1 MAVDVAMAHDTAF
14 RAPAVEVGRRL
25 VSEAVW
31 HDDRCTWFGDDVE
44 DDGAVIHRSL
54 AADLYGGT
62 SGVAWFLAHLFA
74 ATGDDDVAAT
84 AAGAL
89 RQALSRTRGQDRRGA
104 VHGLGRDRPRG
115 RDRRPPDQRPRDR
128 RGGGARG
135 AGHGARSGRGP
146 SGETDLIGGLAGTAL
161 ALLELSRAL
170 EDEALLDAAG
180 TLGEHLLERTRAE
193 ASMESAQPRLCGLGH
208 GASGIAL
215 ALLELGAALDDPRFE
230 EAALSELE
238 YERSWFS
245 REHGNWPDLR
255 ELDRAKL
262 EAGAGPGYPVF
273 WCHGAAGIGLVRL
286 RAYERTGDEAWLA
299 EAAAAIDTASATIL
313 RVVTL
318 PDGAPTGIDLSLCH
332 GVGSVA
338 ELHLAAAE
346 TTGDEEHLTHARR
359 LVRLAVRGR
368 GADDDGL
375 RLPDEIP
382 CGVPGGGE
390 TAGLMVGL
398 AGIGALLLRLED
410 PAAVSLPGAG
420 HRLGEVAPRAASEGR
435 DRRVAPDLHDARILL
450 ERRDDLLVRDMAPHD
465 VRLLLGGRRR
475 AASPPY
481 SSSSVNPSRSRRRA
495 TSSAATGDMPGP
507 EASSTITPP
516 VSAGA
521 SGLSPSGTGSS
532 RGRGSHIASFGFC
545 GIPTFEYRPAQ
556 TLPCAPLDLPRAPCH
571 GGRSATDGGVPGVPA
586 QTRKSLRQRAAGG
599 GPVGRTDRQAPA
611 RLGLLG
617 GFALHRDG
625 TSTHQPPHVQRLL
638 AFLALHRRPLHR
650 SFVSGRLWPD
660 LTQEHAFGCLRST
673 LWRIGDCGGLLEATR
688 TDLALGHWVEV
699 DATELETCAEAVLR
713 RGGIGDPAGD
723 APARPLRPP
732 PPGLVRRL
740 GGRRARAA
748 GASSASWHSS
758 SRRTS

>member
-1 MAVDVAMAHDTAF
+1 MAVGVGMARDTAF

-62 SGVAWFLAHLFA
+62 SGVAWFLAHLFT

-89 RQALSRTRGQDRRGA
+89 RQALSRTRGQADAGLYTGSAGIALAA
-104 VHGLGRDRPRG
+104 VTAGRLIGDTEVAAE
-115 RDRRPPDQRPRDR
+115 
-128 RGGGARG
+128 GARL
-135 AGHGARSGRGP
+135 AQVAAREAVVRP
-146 SGETDLIGGLAGTAL
+146 SGEPDLIGGLAGTVL

-170 EDEALLDAAG
+170 EDESLLDAAG
-180 TLGEHLLERTRAE
+180 TLGEHLVARTRIE
-193 ASMESAQPRLCGLGH
+193 ASTGSSEPRLCGLGH

-215 ALLELGAALDDPRFE
+215 ALLELGAALDDPRFD

-245 REHGNWPDLR
+245 RAHGNWPDLR

-286 RAYERTGDEAWLA
+286 RAYEHTGDEAWLS

-318 PDGAPTGIDLSLCH
+318 PDGAPSGVDLTLCH

-338 ELHLAAAE
+338 ELHLTAAE

-368 GADDDGL
+368 GADGDGL

-410 PAAVSLPGAG
+410 PTTVPSPALVAG
-420 HRLGEVAPRAASEGR
+420 W
-435 DRRVAPDLHDARILL
+435 
-450 ERRDDLLVRDMAPHD
+450 
-465 VRLLLGGRRR
+465 
-475 AASPPY
+475 
-481 SSSSVNPSRSRRRA
+481 
-495 TSSAATGDMPGP
+495 
-507 EASSTITPP
+507 
-516 VSAGA
+516 
-521 SGLSPSGTGSS
+521 
-532 RGRGSHIASFGFC
+532 
-545 GIPTFEYRPAQ
+545 
-556 TLPCAPLDLPRAPCH
+556 
-571 GGRSATDGGVPGVPA
+571 
-586 QTRKSLRQRAAGG
+586 TR
-599 GPVGRTDRQAPA
+599 
-611 RLGLLG
+611 
-617 GFALHRDG
+617 
-625 TSTHQPPHVQRLL
+625 
-638 AFLALHRRPLHR
+638 
-650 SFVSGRLWPD
+650 
-660 LTQEHAFGCLRST
+660 
-673 LWRIGDCGGLLEATR
+673 
-688 TDLALGHWVEV
+688 
-699 DATELETCAEAVLR
+699 
-713 RGGIGDPAGD
+713 
-723 APARPLRPP
+723 
-732 PPGLVRRL
+732 
-740 GGRRARAA
+740 
-748 GASSASWHSS
+748 
-758 SRRTS
+758 